1 MHGDEAYTLYFN
13 TKGKDNDGELP
24 PAMREILEYIDKPDN
39 YPVRQSGIE
48 LIKRIDNAVKVNR
61 QSPEWRRRYMMYQLH
76 VMDIRREAELA
87 GERRGEKRG
96 ERQGDRK
103 RQLMM
108 AVKMLTKRHPVEE
121 IIEYTELPLEEVLR
135 IKKEE
140 EDRVST
146 ALDGGEGI

>member
-1 MHGDEAYTLYFN
+1 
-13 TKGKDNDGELP
+13 
-24 PAMREILEYIDKPDN
+24 EILEYIDKPDN

-96 ERQGDRK
+96 EERGEKRGERRGERK
-103 RQLMM
+103 ARRAVIETMM
-108 AVKMLTKRHPVEE
+108 KLTLPVEE
-121 IIEYTELPLEEVLR
+121 IAKYTGVPLEEVLR
-135 IKKEE
+135 IKREE
-140 EDRVST
+140 EDRVGT